1 MDFFLG
7 RIDGL
12 SSEDLTT
19 EMLGFILSSPTYT
32 PYQRLFY
39 SLVLSDGM
47 LKDTQERQYE
57 ITTQMS
63 FQEFGR
69 PDMLIE
75 NDNQVILIEN
85 KFYAPFSL
93 DNQIYRY
100 YSFLKDNYTS
110 KEKYLIL
117 LTIKDRIEL
126 YLKDIRKQF
135 EAHLTSDKSDELINF
150 CSENGVSFQTLS
162 WEDIFRLFGAEDVII
177 ANLKNYIQSKYITST
192 ILKEREIAMINSK
205 EVPMLMDKLW
215 AGIDK
220 IRDMLS
226 GENYKVLR
234 TTQSR
239 IFYGFAVERFWG
251 KVYVEYYH
259 YSWLNYDTP
268 YMMQIRSDW
277 VDHNYRS
284 QDLETHLKSIDFI
297 YDKNMEYVLPI
308 VIKEADIAGSAVE
321 AVKDKLKELD
331 NLFEQLK
338 D

>member
-19 EMLGFILSSPTYT
+19 EMLGFILSSPTYA

-150 CSENGVSFQTLS
+150 CVENGVSFQTLS

-215 AGIDK
+215 ASIDK

-259 YSWLNYDTP
+259 YSWLNYNTP

-284 QDLETHLKSIDFI
+284 QDLETHLKSINFI

-308 VIKEADIAGSAVE
+308 VIKDADIAGSAVE
-321 AVKDKLKELD
+321 AIKDKLKELD
-331 NLFEQLK
+331 NLFEKLK
-338 D
+338 T